1 MRQTERRS
9 DHLHPRAALVVATLM
24 GLAMAIADVAT
35 AEEAA
40 RRQTGQPWSAAL
52 AAVSDALAA
61 KNVGAADRA
70 WRDAYG
76 AALGSRTWVGMAE
89 VGDAALRIGDATPL
103 RKPYEAK
110 ARDSYLTAL
119 FRARSQGSLDGVLRI
134 AQAFEAL
141 GDREVVKGCIR
152 IAERVA
158 MQTRDIDSRDRVKAF
173 AARFSER
180 PAVVSPLRTAP

>member
-1 MRQTERRS
+1 MRQTERGS
-9 DHLHPRAALVVATLM
+9 DCSHTRAALVVAILM
-24 GLAMAIADVAT
+24 GFVMAIPGVAR
-35 AEEAA
+35 AEEPEK
-40 RRQTGQPWSAAL
+40 PWSASL

-61 KNVGAADRA
+61 KNISAADRA

-89 VGDAALRIGDATPL
+89 IGDAALRIGDAARL
-103 RKPYEAK
+103 RKSYEAK
-110 ARDSYLTAL
+110 ARQSYLTAL

-141 GDREVVKGCIR
+141 GDWAVVEQCIQ

-158 MQTRDIDSRDRVKAF
+158 MQTHDVDGPDRVKAF

-180 PAVVSPLRTAP
+180 SAVVNPLRAAP

>member
-1 MRQTERRS
+1 
-9 DHLHPRAALVVATLM
+9 
-24 GLAMAIADVAT
+24 MAIAGAAT

-40 RRQTGQPWSAAL
+40 SRQTEQPWSTSL

-89 VGDAALRIGDATPL
+89 VGDAALRIGDVARL

-110 ARDSYLTAL
+110 ARQAYLTAL
-119 FRARSQGSLDGVLRI
+119 FRARSQGSLNGVLRI

-141 GDREVVKGCIR
+141 GDREVVEQCIR

-158 MQTRDIDSRDRVKAF
+158 MQAHDVDGPARVKAF
-173 AARFSER
+173 ATRSSER
-180 PAVVSPLRTAP
+180 SAVVNPLRSAP